1 MANPYFIF
9 AYNLF
14 GKHYEK
20 KRLDFFGLRHSLLKN
35 RMDVAFDVY
44 MSGALLSSILSAVG
58 ALFFISLALL
68 AFGVPELKATRLLLP
83 GWMAPLMQY
92 KSIFMGLI
100 LGVVFTA
107 LVFIVVYK
115 IFQIYPALMAGDRKR
130 RIDSMLPYAVN
141 YMSAMSGA
149 GVLPVDLFRSLA
161 NNDIY
166 GEMSVECRYL
176 VRDLEILG
184 HDLVT
189 AMKNLSVT
197 TPSLA
202 LQEFLQGA
210 ITVVTSGGQLEP
222 YFQIK
227 TEQYIME
234 NRQNQKE
241 FLETLGLLGETYVTA
256 FVAGPLFLVVVISIM
271 SIMGNAQMVFL
282 YIIIYALIPI
292 GSLMYVV
299 LISTLTPEA

>member
-14 GKHYEK
+14 GKYYEK
-20 KRLDFFGLRHSLLKN
+20 KRVDYFGLRHSLLKN
-35 RMDVAFDVY
+35 RLDMAFDVFL
-44 MSGALLSSILSAVG
+44 SGALLSAILSSLTTLVG
-58 ALFFISLALL
+58 IAFLFMI
-68 AFGVPELKATRLLLP
+68 FGVPEVRATRLMLR
-83 GWMAPLMQY
+83 GWMAPYIQY
-92 KSIFMGLI
+92 KSIV
-100 LGVVFTA
+100 LGVFFGILITVLVFT
-107 LVFIVVYK
+107 VVYK
-115 IFQIYPALMAGDRKR
+115 LFLLYPTIMAGDRKR

-161 NNDIY
+161 INDIY
-166 GEMSVECRYL
+166 GEVSVECRFL
-176 VRDLEILG
+176 VRDLEVLG

-189 AMKNLSVT
+189 AMKNLSAT
-197 TPSLA
+197 TPSTA
-202 LQEFLQGA
+202 LQDFLQGA

-227 TEQYIME
+227 TEQYITE

-282 YIIIYALIPI
+282 YTIIYALIPI
-292 GSLMYVV
+292 GSIMYVV
-299 LISTLTPEA
+299 LISTLTPEV

>member
-1 MANPYFIF
+1 MTNVYQVF

-14 GKHYEK
+14 GKYYE
-20 KRLDFFGLRHSLLKN
+20 RRRVEFFGLRHSLLRN
-35 RMDVAFDVY
+35 RMDTSYDVY
-44 MSGALLSSILSAVG
+44 MASALLSSILSAVG
-58 ALFFISLALL
+58 ASFFISLILVVM
-68 AFGVPELKATRLLLP
+68 GVPEIKASRIMLP
-83 GWMAPLMQY
+83 LWFEPLVQY
-92 KSIFMGLI
+92 KSMIVGPFLV
-100 LGVVFTA
+100 LLFTA
-107 LVFIVVYK
+107 LVFICVYK
-115 IFQIYPALMAGDRKR
+115 VFQIYPSIMSGDRKR
-130 RIDSMLPYAVN
+130 RIDTMLPYAVN

-166 GEMSVECRYL
+166 GEVSVECRYL
-176 VRDLEILG
+176 VRDLEVLG
-184 HDLVT
+184 QDLVT
-189 AMKNLSVT
+189 AMKNLATT
-197 TPSLA
+197 TPSPT

-227 TEQYIME
+227 TEQYIAE

-292 GSLMYVV
+292 GSIMYVV
-299 LISTLTPEA
+299 LISMMTPEA

>member
-14 GKHYEK
+14 GKYYEK
-20 KRLDFFGLRHSLLKN
+20 KRVEFFGLRHNLLKN
-35 RMDVAFDVY
+35 RLDLAFDVY
-44 MSGALLSSILSAVG
+44 MSAALLSSLLSALV
-58 ALFFISLALL
+58 ALL
-68 AFGVPELKATRLLLP
+68 GISFLFVIFGVPDVQPTRIMIP
-83 GWMAPLMQY
+83 VWMTPYLQY
-92 KSIFMGLI
+92 KSIV
-100 LGVVFTA
+100 LGVFFAIMFTVVVFA
-107 LVFIVVYK
+107 IVYK
-115 IFQIYPALMAGDRKR
+115 LFLVYPAIMAGDRKR
-130 RIDSMLPYAVN
+130 RIDTMLPYAVN

-166 GEMSVECRYL
+166 GEMAVECRYL

-184 HDLVT
+184 KDLVT

-197 TPSLA
+197 TPSTA
-202 LQEFLQGA
+202 LQDFMQGA
-210 ITVVTSGGQLEP
+210 ITVVASGGQLEP
-222 YFQIK
+222 YFEIK

-271 SIMGNAQMVFL
+271 SIMGSAQMIFL

-292 GSLMYVV
+292 GSIMYVI
-299 LISTLTPEA
+299 LISMMTPEA

>member
-1 MANPYFIF
+1 MGNLYFTF

-14 GKHYEK
+14 GSYYER
-20 KRLDFFGLRHSLLKN
+20 KRIDFFGLRHDLLKN
-35 RMDVAFDVY
+35 RMDLAYDVY

-58 ALFFISLALL
+58 ALFFVSVILL
-68 AFGVPELKATRLLLP
+68 VIGVPEMKATRMMFP
-83 GWMAPLMQY
+83 SWMAPLLQF
-92 KSIFMGLI
+92 KAVFAGIVLAVI
-100 LGVVFTA
+100 FTA
-107 LVFIVVYK
+107 LVFVAVYK
-115 IFQIYPALMAGDRKR
+115 VFQIYPSIMASDRKR

-161 NNDIY
+161 NNEIY

-202 LQEFLQGA
+202 FQEFLQGA

-222 YFQIK
+222 YFQVK
-227 TEQYIME
+227 TEQYIAE

-271 SIMGNAQMVFL
+271 SIMGSAQMLYL

-292 GSLMYVV
+292 GSIMYVV
-299 LISTLTPEA
+299 LISMMSPET

>member
-14 GKHYEK
+14 GKYYEK
-20 KRLDFFGLRHSLLKN
+20 KRIDYFGLRHSLLKN
-35 RMDVAFDVY
+35 RMDMAYDVY
-44 MSGALLSSILSAVG
+44 MSGALLSSILC
-58 ALFFISLALL
+58 ALSALL
-68 AFGVPELKATRLLLP
+68 GVSLLFLFLGVPELKPSRIMLP
-83 GWMAPLMQY
+83 GWMAPYLQY
-92 KSIFMGLI
+92 KSIVFGVFFGFL
-100 LGVVFTA
+100 LTAVVF
-107 LVFIVVYK
+107 IIVYK
-115 IFQIYPALMAGDRKR
+115 LFVLYPSIMAGDRKR

-197 TPSLA
+197 TPSTA
-202 LQEFLQGA
+202 LQDFLQGA

-271 SIMGNAQMVFL
+271 SIMGNAQLVFL
-282 YIIIYALIPI
+282 YVIIYALIPI
-292 GSLMYVV
+292 GSIMYVI

>member
-1 MANPYFIF
+1 
-9 AYNLF
+9 
-14 GKHYEK
+14 
-20 KRLDFFGLRHSLLKN
+20 
-35 RMDVAFDVY
+35 
-44 MSGALLSSILSAVG
+44 
-58 ALFFISLALL
+58 
-68 AFGVPELKATRLLLP
+68 
-83 GWMAPLMQY
+83 
-92 KSIFMGLI
+92 
-100 LGVVFTA
+100 
-107 LVFIVVYK
+107 
-115 IFQIYPALMAGDRKR
+115 
-130 RIDSMLPYAVN
+130 
-141 YMSAMSGA
+141 MSGA

-166 GEMSVECRYL
+166 GEMAVECRYL

-197 TPSLA
+197 TPSTA
-202 LQEFLQGA
+202 LQDFLQGA

-227 TEQYIME
+227 TEQFILE

-271 SIMGNAQMVFL
+271 SIMGNAQLIFL
-282 YIIIYALIPI
+282 YVIIYALIPI
-292 GSLMYVV
+292 GSIMYVV

>member
-14 GKHYEK
+14 GKYYEK
-20 KRLDFFGLRHSLLKN
+20 RRLEFFGLRHGLLKN
-35 RMDVAFDVY
+35 RMDVSYDVY
-44 MSGALLSSILSAVG
+44 MSSALLSSIISAIG
-58 ALFFISLALL
+58 ALIGVSLLL
-68 AFGVPELKATRLLLP
+68 LTFGVPELKATRLMFP
-83 GWMAPLMQY
+83 GWVAPYLQY
-92 KSIFMGLI
+92 KSIVIGVV
-100 LGVVFTA
+100 LGVIFTA
-107 LVFIVVYK
+107 LVFVIVYK
-115 IFQIYPALMAGDRKR
+115 FFQIYPSIMAGDRKR

-166 GEMSVECRYL
+166 GEVSVECRYL

-197 TPSLA
+197 TPSAA
-202 LQEFLQGA
+202 LQDFLQGA

-227 TEQYIME
+227 TEQYISE

-271 SIMGNAQMVFL
+271 SIMGSAQMVLL

-292 GSLMYVV
+292 GSIMYVV
-299 LISTLTPEA
+299 LISMLTPEA

>member
-1 MANPYFIF
+1 
-9 AYNLF
+9 
-14 GKHYEK
+14 
-20 KRLDFFGLRHSLLKN
+20 
-35 RMDVAFDVY
+35 
-44 MSGALLSSILSAVG
+44 MSGALLSSILCALSALIGVSF
-58 ALFFISLALL
+58 LFLAL
-68 AFGVPELKATRLLLP
+68 GVPEVKPTRIMLP
-83 GWMAPLMQY
+83 GWMAPYIQY
-92 KSIFMGLI
+92 KSIV
-100 LGVVFTA
+100 LGVFFGILLTA
-107 LVFIVVYK
+107 VVFIIVYK
-115 IFQIYPALMAGDRKR
+115 LFVLCPSIMAGDRKR

-166 GEMSVECRYL
+166 GEMAVECRYL

-197 TPSLA
+197 TPSTA
-202 LQEFLQGA
+202 LQDFLQGA

-227 TEQYIME
+227 TEQFILE

-271 SIMGNAQMVFL
+271 SIMGNAQLIFL
-282 YIIIYALIPI
+282 YVIIYALIPI
-292 GSLMYVV
+292 GSIMYVV

>member
-1 MANPYFIF
+1 MANPYFVF

-14 GKHYEK
+14 GKYYEK
-20 KRLDFFGLRHSLLKN
+20 KRVEFFGLRHSLLKN
-35 RMDVAFDVY
+35 RVDMAFDVY
-44 MSGALLSSILSAVG
+44 MSGALLSAILSAFI
-58 ALFFISLALL
+58 ALIGVSFLFIV
-68 AFGVPELKATRLLLP
+68 FGVPEVSPTRIMFP
-83 GWMAPLMQY
+83 GWMAPYLQY
-92 KSIFMGLI
+92 KSIV
-100 LGVVFTA
+100 LGIFFGIAFTV
-107 LVFIVVYK
+107 LVFVVIYK
-115 IFQIYPALMAGDRKR
+115 LFLVYPSIMAGDRKR

-197 TPSLA
+197 TPSTA
-202 LQEFLQGA
+202 LQDFLQGA

-222 YFQIK
+222 YFEIK
-227 TEQYIME
+227 TEQYILE

-271 SIMGNAQMVFL
+271 SIMGNAQLVFL
-282 YIIIYALIPI
+282 YVIIYALIPI
-292 GSLMYVV
+292 GSIMYVI

>member
-14 GKHYEK
+14 GKYYEK
-20 KRLDFFGLRHSLLKN
+20 KRIDYFGLRHDLLKN
-35 RMDVAFDVY
+35 RADMAYDVY
-44 MSGALLSSILSAVG
+44 MSGALLSSILCALSALLGVSF
-58 ALFFISLALL
+58 LFLAL
-68 AFGVPELKATRLLLP
+68 GVPEVKPTRIMLP
-83 GWMAPLMQY
+83 GWMAPYLQY
-92 KSIFMGLI
+92 KSIV
-100 LGVVFTA
+100 LGVFFGILLTAVVF
-107 LVFIVVYK
+107 LIVYK
-115 IFQIYPALMAGDRKR
+115 LFVLYPSIMAGDRKR

-166 GEMSVECRYL
+166 GEMAVECRYL

-184 HDLVT
+184 YDLVT

-197 TPSLA
+197 TPSTA
-202 LQEFLQGA
+202 LQDFLQGA

-227 TEQYIME
+227 TEQFILE

-271 SIMGNAQMVFL
+271 SIMGNAQLIFL
-282 YIIIYALIPI
+282 YVIIYALIPI
-292 GSLMYVV
+292 GSIMYVV

>member
-1 MANPYFIF
+1 MANPYFVL

-20 KRLDFFGLRHSLLKN
+20 KRIEYFGLRHDLLKN
-35 RMDVAFDVY
+35 RIDMAFDVY
-44 MSGALLSSILSAVG
+44 MSGALLSSILSALV
-58 ALFFISLALL
+58 ALIVISFLL
-68 AFGVPELKATRLLLP
+68 LVFGVPEVSPTRIMFP
-83 GWMAPLMQY
+83 AWVAPYLQY
-92 KSIFMGLI
+92 KSLFLGIFFG
-100 LGVVFTA
+100 
-107 LVFIVVYK
+107 IVVTVLAFGLVYK
-115 IFQIYPALMAGDRKR
+115 LFLLYPVIMAGDRKR

-176 VRDLEILG
+176 VRDIELLG

-197 TPSLA
+197 TPSPA
-202 LQEFLQGA
+202 LQDFLQGA
-210 ITVVTSGGQLEP
+210 ITVVTSGGHLEP
-222 YFQIK
+222 YFQVK

-271 SIMGNAQMVFL
+271 SIMGNAQLIFL
-282 YIIIYALIPI
+282 YVIIYALIPI
-292 GSLMYVV
+292 GSIIYVV

>member
-1 MANPYFIF
+1 MANQYFVL

-14 GKHYEK
+14 GAYYQK
-20 KRLDFFGLRHSLLKN
+20 KRIDYFGLRHNLLKN
-35 RMDVAFDVY
+35 RMDMVYDVY
-44 MSGALLSSILSAVG
+44 MSGALLSSIISAIMTLIAVSIILS
-58 ALFFISLALL
+58 I
-68 AFGVPELKATRLLLP
+68 FGVPEISSTRLMFP
-83 GWMAPLMQY
+83 GWVAPYLEY
-92 KSIFMGLI
+92 RFL
-100 LGVVFTA
+100 VVGAFLVLA
-107 LVFIVVYK
+107 LTFFVFFVVYRS
-115 IFQIYPALMAGDRKR
+115 FQVYPALMAADRKR

-161 NNDIY
+161 NNEIY
-166 GEMSVECRYL
+166 GEVAVECRYL

-184 HDLVT
+184 HDLVS

-197 TPSLA
+197 TPSAA
-202 LQEFLQGA
+202 LQDFLQGA

-222 YFQIK
+222 YFQVK
-227 TEQYIME
+227 TEQYILE

-292 GSLMYVV
+292 GSIMYVV